1 MFPVDRYF
9 PVMEAV
15 EPSQDLGHSSFERSQ
30 LYRPVRKPPFHIHSV
45 KNLAANPFCTIEES
59 QDGLDWAEPFSR
71 PDLTEIFP
79 G

>member
-1 MFPVDRYF
+1 
-9 PVMEAV
+9 MEA
-15 EPSQDLGHSSFERSQ
+15 ERRSQDLGHSSFRRSQ
-30 LYRPVRKPPFHIHSV
+30 LYRPAVRRPPFHISTL

-59 QDGLDWAEPFSR
+59 QDSLEWAEPFHR